1 VSTAAVSLT
10 DVHARVA
17 ALLYEEAASVDEQ
30 RWDDWLAL
38 FDEKVEYWIPS
49 WDSEH
54 EHTTDPRNE
63 VSLMF
68 YDSRAGLED
77 RVYRILTERSAAS
90 LPLPRT
96 AHTVS
101 NIRVAENGDGT
112 LTVKAN
118 WIVNLFRSGE
128 SSSYFGR
135 YQYVLSPSA
144 DGGLKIA
151 RKLILVLNDKI
162 ATVLDIYSV

>member
-1 VSTAAVSLT
+1 MTLLATPSTDLQGK
-10 DVHARVA
+10 VA
-17 ALLYEEAASVDEQ
+17 TLLYEEAASVDEQ

-38 FDEKVEYWIPS
+38 FAEQVEYWIPS

-54 EHTTDPRNE
+54 QYTTNPRNE
-63 VSLMF
+63 VSLMY

-77 RVYRILTERSAAS
+77 RVFRILTERSAAS

-96 AHTVS
+96 SHMVS
-101 NIRVAENGDGT
+101 NIRVFENADGT
-112 LTVKAN
+112 CTVNAN

-135 YQYVLSPSA
+135 YQYLLKPSA
-144 DGGLKIA
+144 DGRLKIA